1 MPRQISSATS
11 ADTLRKQAR
20 RWMKALRSGD
30 AEARARFERAY
41 PGGPREPV
49 LRDVQHALARE
60 YGHENWKALLTA
72 VAAISVHVE
81 PPADR
86 PLASPEDY
94 DALAQDYALAFNA
107 RDEDALDRLNRYY
120 ERSFT
125 FDDLWAEIWRRVYS
139 FRQRAFRTPEHNLE
153 LDEARS
159 VLAQDAGFSS
169 WPALLEATRTGAPA
183 IPAFAIDG
191 PENRI
196 SPRRQLSERE
206 WDRLIAVMKERR
218 ITGLDAGGLMTDDVL
233 ARMAQL
239 DHVTSLSLGGSR
251 QLTDEGLLHLAR
263 MPQLQRLDLSEYPG
277 GRLTDRGLEVLRH
290 LPNLRRFE
298 MTWQSGVSD
307 AGVANLRFCD
317 LIEQVNLMGSPTG
330 DGAIEALA
338 GKPNLQRFS
347 TGRLVTDAG
356 LPRLHDFPRLKT
368 WHGPPPATLDPR
380 SADEAGHLLIDGPFT
395 DRGFAGLAGL
405 EGVADLDLFWHV
417 SGLTSQGFAALR
429 GLPNLL
435 SFAADGR
442 LSDDEAMRHIAAIP
456 RLRNLRAQESV
467 ATEEGFEALSRSST
481 LEGFWG
487 RICPNF
493 GNRAFRAFSKMP
505 TLKRMGVGCA
515 NVDDD
520 VLAAF
525 PDFPALRELTP
536 IGVQDAGFR
545 HIGRCERLER
555 LTCMYCRETTDQATA
570 HVAGLKIGHYYA
582 GLTLITDRSLEILGR
597 MPTLEQI
604 ELYECDHVT
613 DAGLPFLA
621 ALPNLREVALE
632 GLPGVTLAGAKVF
645 GRGVRV
651 RYST

>member
-1 MPRQISSATS
+1 MPRKISSATS
-11 ADTLRKQAR
+11 ADILRKQAR

-30 AEARARFERAY
+30 AEARARFEHAY
-41 PGGPREPV
+41 PGAPREPV
-49 LRDVQHALARE
+49 LRDVQQALARE
-60 YGHENWKALLTA
+60 YGHESWKALLEA

-81 PPADR
+81 PTPDR
-86 PLASPEDY
+86 PLLSPEDY
-94 DALAQDYALAFNA
+94 DALARDYVVAFNS
-107 RDEDALDRLNRYY
+107 RDEAALDRLNRYY
-120 ERSFT
+120 QRSFT

-139 FRQRAFRTPEHNLE
+139 FRQRAFRSAGQNLE
-153 LDEARS
+153 PDEARS
-159 VLAQDAGFSS
+159 VLAQDAGFGS
-169 WPALLEATRTGAPA
+169 WAALLDATRTGAPA
-183 IPAFAIDG
+183 VPAFAIDA
-191 PENRI
+191 PANRI
-196 SPRRQLSERE
+196 SPRRQLSDQE

-218 ITGLDAGGLMTDDVL
+218 ITALDAGGLMTDDVL
-233 ARMAQL
+233 ARIAQL

-251 QLTDEGLLHLAR
+251 QLTDDGLLHLAR
-263 MPQLQRLDLSEYPG
+263 MPQLQHLDLSEYPG

-298 MTWQSGVSD
+298 MTWQSGISD
-307 AGVANLRFCD
+307 TGVANLRFCD
-317 LIEQVNLMGSPTG
+317 LLEQVNLMGSPTG
-330 DGAIEALA
+330 DGAIQALA
-338 GKPNLQRFS
+338 GKPNLRQFS

-356 LPRLHDFPRLKT
+356 LPLLHDFPRFKT
-368 WHGPPPATLDPR
+368 WHGPAAATVGPD
-380 SADEAGHLLIDGPFT
+380 SENEVGHLLIDGPFT

-405 EGVADLDLFWHV
+405 DGVADLDLFWHV
-417 SGLTSQGFAALR
+417 SGLTSEGFAALR

-442 LSDDEAMRHIAAIP
+442 LSDDVAMRHIAAIP
-456 RLRNLRAQESV
+456 RLRKLRAQESV
-467 ATEEGFEALSRSST
+467 ATDEGFEALGRSST

-487 RICPNF
+487 RVCPNF

-505 TLKRMGVGCA
+505 ALKRMGVGCA

-555 LTCMYCRETTDQATA
+555 LTCMYCRETTDEATA
-570 HVAGLKIGHYYA
+570 HVAGLTIRYYYA

-597 MPTLEQI
+597 MPSLEQV
-604 ELYECDHVT
+604 EFYECNHVT

-621 ALPNLREVALE
+621 ALPRLREVALE
-632 GLPGVTLAGAKVF
+632 GLPGVTLAGTKVF
-645 GRGVRV
+645 GPGVRV